1 MPALSG
7 LKKMQKIELYLQN
20 KIQQALDALFLPA
33 VDYTLSTPKI
43 DTHGDLS
50 INIALLLA
58 NQLKQNPRQLAE
70 NLIHKLEIEDEVF
83 SKVEVAGPGFINFFY
98 SPRYLQ
104 KIVRTILQQ
113 GDRFGRTDFGKK
125 QKAQVE
131 FVSANPTGPLT
142 IGHGRQA
149 VIGDTIANF
158 LEWSG
163 YKVTREYYF
172 NNAGRQMRVLGD
184 SVRLRYKQLIGETVD
199 FPPDYYQ
206 GEYIIDIARSLLQK
220 YSDSL
225 SHRSEEEIDIFQKT
239 AEKLIFTDIKE
250 TLSRLGIEFDVYYNE
265 KELYENGEI
274 DRIMQILKQKDLAYE
289 KEGAWWFR
297 STSFGLDQDRVII
310 KSSGEPTY
318 RLPDIA
324 YHRGKFERGFDL
336 IVDIFGADHIATY
349 PDVLAGMKALGYDE
363 SKIKVLIH
371 QFVTLYQGKEK
382 VKMSTRR
389 ANFIT
394 LDELMDEVG
403 VDVTRWFFL
412 MRSMDS
418 HLNFD
423 LVLAKTQSDENPV
436 FYNQYAHARICSIL
450 RNAAERNV
458 TYESPATL
466 KLLQDPNEFIL
477 IKKLMEFP
485 LMVERCA
492 RDFTP
497 HLLTQYLSDLST
509 AFHKFYT
516 ECWVLTTDKELSQ
529 ARLALCQATKVV
541 LANGFA
547 IVGVAAP
554 ESM

>member
-20 KIQQALDALFLPA
+20 KIQLALDALSLPA
-33 VDYTLSTPKI
+33 VDYTLATPKI

-50 INIALLLA
+50 TNIALLLA
-58 NQLKQNPRQLAE
+58 NQLKQNPRQLAQ
-70 NLIHKLEIEDEVF
+70 NLIEKLEIEDEVF
-83 SKVEVAGPGFINFFY
+83 SKMEVAGPGFINFFY

-104 KIVRTILQQ
+104 KVVRTILQQ
-113 GDRFGRTDFGKK
+113 GSRFGRTDFGKK

-163 YKVTREYYF
+163 HKVTREYYF
-172 NNAGRQMRVLGD
+172 NNAGRQMQVLGD
-184 SVRLRYKQLIGETVD
+184 SVRLRYKQLIGETLD

-225 SHRSEEEIDIFQKT
+225 RHRSEQEIDIFKEA
-239 AEKLIFTDIKE
+239 AEKVIFEDIKK
-250 TLSRLGIEFDVYYNE
+250 TLSRLGIEFDVYTNE
-265 KELYENGEI
+265 KDLYDNGEI
-274 DRIMQILKQKDLAYE
+274 DRVMQILKQKDLAYE

-403 VDVTRWFFL
+403 MDVTRWFFL

-423 LVLAKTQSDENPV
+423 LVLAKTQSEENPV
-436 FYNQYAHARICSIL
+436 YYNQYAHARICSIL
-450 RNAAERNV
+450 RNATERNIK
-458 TYESPATL
+458 YESPTTL

-529 ARLALCQATKVV
+529 ARLALCQATKIV